1 METINTLIRAKV
13 DALPDSPGVYR
24 WKDKDGRVIYVGK
37 AVNLKNRVR
46 SYVRED
52 KNRSPKVAAMIR
64 HAADLDIT
72 MTATEME
79 ALILECNLI
88 KELHPKYN
96 ISLRDDKSY
105 PYVKITV
112 NEKWPRILVTR
123 NIRRDDGAKY
133 FGPFTDVGSLR
144 KTLSLIRRLYPIRTC
159 RSMKVSRPCL
169 QYHMNLCC
177 APCWNHCTEE
187 QYHEYVVKTCDLFEG
202 KNTELVKALQKDM
215 ESASEEMNFERA
227 AVLRDQLHAVQ
238 SVQQRQ
244 NIVSKEGDFDVVG
257 MSRLDEHAGLEI
269 FYIRYGK
276 MVGKENLSIPD
287 SLHETDEDII
297 AAFIKNF
304 YGANPS
310 SVPKEIILPI
320 LPQES
325 LLLTAWLSKLRNGN
339 VKIYVPERGF
349 KRRLKDMAQSNAGKY
364 LADKK
369 LQWEYQDAREQ
380 GAVNKLKELLH
391 LPRLPE
397 RIECFDIS
405 HNQGAETTGSMVVF
419 ESGRP
424 NKKEYRR
431 FKLQSTQG
439 TPDDF
444 KSMAEVMARRYGI
457 ETKWPRP
464 DLIVLDGGK
473 GQLDAALP
481 VIRSCGIDTPVI
493 GLAKRMEE
501 IYVEGQTDPIIIDP
515 HEPALQLLQ
524 FIRDE
529 AHRFVITY
537 HRKWTTKR
545 NTESILDHIA
555 GIGPQR
561 RNALWHAFRSLDEM
575 RNATVEELTRVKGMN
590 KTAAEN
596 VFRFFRMKKDEK
608 RMLVEGFIDRER
620 DDLSKF

>member
-133 FGPFTDVGSLR
+133 FGPFTDIGSLR

-269 FYIRYGK
+269 F
-276 MVGKENLSIPD
+276 
-287 SLHETDEDII
+287 
-297 AAFIKNF
+297 
-304 YGANPS
+304 
-310 SVPKEIILPI
+310 
-320 LPQES
+320 
-325 LLLTAWLSKLRNGN
+325 
-339 VKIYVPERGF
+339 IYVTGKWWGKKISVFPTVF
-349 KRRLKDMAQSNAGKY
+349 MKRMRILSRHLLKIFTV
-364 LADKK
+364 
-369 LQWEYQDAREQ
+369 RIH
-380 GAVNKLKELLH
+380 LL
-391 LPRLPE
+391 
-397 RIECFDIS
+397 
-405 HNQGAETTGSMVVF
+405 
-419 ESGRP
+419 
-424 NKKEYRR
+424 YRR
-431 FKLQSTQG
+431 
-439 TPDDF
+439 
-444 KSMAEVMARRYGI
+444 KSY
-457 ETKWPRP
+457 
-464 DLIVLDGGK
+464 
-473 GQLDAALP
+473 
-481 VIRSCGIDTPVI
+481 C
-493 GLAKRMEE
+493 
-501 IYVEGQTDPIIIDP
+501 
-515 HEPALQLLQ
+515 
-524 FIRDE
+524 
-529 AHRFVITY
+529 RFC
-537 HRKWTTKR
+537 
-545 NTESILDHIA
+545 
-555 GIGPQR
+555 R
-561 RNALWHAFRSLDEM
+561 RNHCF
-575 RNATVEELTRVKGMN
+575 
-590 KTAAEN
+590 
-596 VFRFFRMKKDEK
+596 
-608 RMLVEGFIDRER
+608 
-620 DDLSKF
+620 